1 MYEEMHDVIILT
13 IKERNIIK
21 EKNAFVHKWS
31 LIRPWTCSY

>member
-21 EKNAFVHKWS
+21 
-31 LIRPWTCSY
+31 